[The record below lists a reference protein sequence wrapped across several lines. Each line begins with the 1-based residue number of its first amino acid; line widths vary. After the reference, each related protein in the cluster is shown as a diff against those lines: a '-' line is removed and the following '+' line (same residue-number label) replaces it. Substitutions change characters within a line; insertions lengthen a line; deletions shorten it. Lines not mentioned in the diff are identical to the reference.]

1 MSLEMYL
8 AHPAVQALG
17 RALLHFL
24 WQGSLLALLLWVVRT
39 IAPASAARV
48 RYAAAGLVLTAMPLV
63 LMVTIAKD
71 PLGARLKPRAVGSLN
86 TKQVT
91 RPVAQAVRAG
101 AMPNEAVLYAPTA
114 SKPQAGLSGW
124 AVCIWITGVF
134 ALSLRALGGWT
145 RAQRLKVQVQ
155 AGGADLEAM
164 LRRLKSRMGVS
175 APVRVYTSAIARV
188 PMVIGWIRPYILLPV
203 TALTGLSAAQIDALL
218 AHELAHIRRHDYLV
232 NLFQTA
238 IETALFYHPAVWWVG
253 KQMRLEREHCCDDM
267 AVAICGNVLEYANAL
282 AEMEEIRGRNMEPAM
297 AANGGELI
305 RRIRRLLG
313 RPEPPSLSAMLVV
326 VLPLLMAGA
335 SAVVSVRAA
344 AQETQPAFDVASIR
358 STPAGIDPGPRFGL
372 GPRTHVE
379 SATLKSLVLLAYDVK
394 DFQVSGGPGWTNSDR
409 YDIDA
414 TVEGESR
421 GTGPAYR
428 TLILRRLQTLL
439 RDRFKLAVHRETKEL
454 PIYELVV
461 AKGGFKLQ
469 PVKEGSCVPFDAEKF
484 RAPGTNPMDF
494 CGYGGFGR
502 GFYEA
507 STVSM
512 ADLAYALPM
521 AVGRTVVDKTGIT
534 GVFRIHLT
542 YQFVS
547 PPTAPP
553 DGAGNPASADDAG
566 LSIFTALQEQLGLKL
581 ESSKGPVEVLVIDH
595 VEKPSE
601 N

>member
-1 MSLEMYL
+1 MSLETFL
-8 AHPAVQALG
+8 VHPAVQALG
-17 RALLHFL
+17 HALLHFL

-48 RYAAAGLVLTAMPLV
+48 RFAAAGLILTAMPLV

-71 PLGARLKPRAVGSLN
+71 LPAGSRN
-86 TKQVT
+86 TKHVT
-91 RPVAQAVRAG
+91 RPVAQAQVRAG
-101 AMPNEAVLYAPTA
+101 APPKEAVLYAPTA
-114 SKPQAGLSGW
+114 SGPRAGVSGW
-124 AVCIWITGVF
+124 AVCIWITGVL

-145 RAQRLKVQVQ
+145 RAQRLKIQVQ
-155 AGGADLEAM
+155 SGSAELEAM

-175 APVRVYTSAIARV
+175 APVKVYTSAIARV
-188 PMVIGWIRPYILLPV
+188 PMVIGWMRPYILLPV
-203 TALTGLSAAQIDALL
+203 TALTGLSVAQIEALV

-232 NLFQTA
+232 NLLQTA
-238 IETALFYHPAVWWVG
+238 IETVLFYHPAVWWVG
-253 KQMRLEREHCCDDM
+253 KQMRLEREHCCDDI
-267 AVAICGNVLEYANAL
+267 AVAICGSPLEYASAL
-282 AEMEEIRGRNMEPAM
+282 AEMEEIRGRNTEPAM
-297 AANGGELI
+297 AANGGELLG
-305 RRIRRLLG
+305 RIRRLLG
-313 RPEPPSLSAMLVV
+313 QPEPASRSTLLAV
-326 VLPLLMAGA
+326 VLALLIAGVPA
-335 SAVVSVRAA
+335 AVSLRAA
-344 AQETQPAFDVASIR
+344 PQQAQPAFDVASIKR
-358 STPAGIDPGPRFGL
+358 TAAGIDPGPRFGL

-379 SATLKSLVLLAYDVK
+379 SATLKDLVLLAYDIK
-394 DFQVSGGPGWTNSDR
+394 DFQLSGGPGWTNSDR

-439 RDRFKLAVHRETKEL
+439 QDRFKLAVHRETKEL

-484 RAPGTNPMDF
+484 RAPGSNPMNF

-507 STVSM
+507 STTTM
-512 ADLAYALPM
+512 AELAYALPM
-521 AVGRTVVDKTGIT
+521 AVGRTVVDRTGIT
-534 GVFRIHLT
+534 GVFRIHLA

-547 PPTAPP
+547 PPAASPN
-553 DGAGNPASADDAG
+553 GAGNPTPADDASI
-566 LSIFTALQEQLGLKL
+566 SIFTALQEQLGLKL
-581 ESSKGPVEVLVIDH
+581 ESSKGPVEVLVVDH